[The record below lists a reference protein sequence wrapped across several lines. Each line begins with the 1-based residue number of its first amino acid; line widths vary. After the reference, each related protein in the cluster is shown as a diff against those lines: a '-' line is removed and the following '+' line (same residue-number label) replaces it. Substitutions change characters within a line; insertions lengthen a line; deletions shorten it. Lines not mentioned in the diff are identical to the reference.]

1 METVVKMRAFLWCL
15 ALWAISVPGLAWAED
30 LRAIMRAVRADRWE
44 DARDLARQAGT
55 LEQDIVTWRWLR
67 AGEGV
72 FDDYRQFLLRNG
84 DWPGLDRVRARGEA
98 AIKATDDPRH
108 VIAYFD
114 GRQPVTG
121 AGGLAL
127 TRAYDALGMTA
138 DAEAQAVLTWHTLP
152 LAAPAHG
159 WMMDQFGH
167 HLAPHHTTRLDAMLW
182 QGEAASA
189 RLMLDL
195 VPRDWRALAVARL
208 TLRSNGPG
216 VDKLVEAVPPA
227 LADDPGLAYE
237 RFRWRAAKGFDESAI
252 ALLDEQSVSAAML
265 GQPAEW
271 AGRRRSLARQM
282 MRAGKSELAYRLAAN
297 NYLTEG
303 TDYADLEWLAG
314 FIALRQLNEPA
325 VALAHFDRFT
335 AAVETPIS
343 LGRAGYWR
351 GRALTAMGRAEEA
364 RAAFAAGAEH
374 QTSFYGQLASEEL
387 GMPMSDELIAG
398 RDPAAWSNALFAG
411 SSVLRAARLF
421 HEADERNLTEWFLT
435 HLAESSDAAGQRGLV
450 ELALSWD
457 EPHIALRL
465 AKAAAGQGV
474 VVPQGYFPVTDL
486 ARLDQ
491 TVAPELVLAIARR
504 ESEFDPVVVSGA
516 GARGLMQLM
525 PGTAQDMAR
534 TLSLPYSPAALLSDP
549 SYNARLGTAY
559 LAELIAEFGHNYVL
573 VAAAYN
579 AGPSRVRGWIAA
591 HGDPRSAGVDVIDWI
606 EKIPF
611 RETRNYVMRVT
622 ESLAIYRARLAGR
635 VVSFDLSDELK
646 AY

>member
-1 METVVKMRAFLWCL
+1 MRAFLWCL
-15 ALWAISVPGLAWAED
+15 TLWAVTLPGWAWAAD
-30 LRAIMRAVRADRWE
+30 LRAIMQAVRADRWE
-44 DARDLARQAGT
+44 VARDLARPTGT

-67 AGEGV
+67 AGEGT
-72 FDDYRQFLLRNG
+72 FNDYRQFLMRNG

-98 AIKATDDPRH
+98 AIRATDDPRH
-108 VIAYFD
+108 VIAYFQEH
-114 GRQPVTG
+114 QPVTG

-127 TRAYDALGMTA
+127 TRAYDALGMAA

-159 WMMDQFGH
+159 WMMDRFGR

-182 QGEAASA
+182 QGASDSA

-195 VPRDWRALAVARL
+195 VPGQWRTLAVARL
-208 TLRSNGPG
+208 TLRAGGPG
-216 VDKLVEAVPPA
+216 VDNLVEAVPEA
-227 LADDPGLAYE
+227 LADHPGLAHE
-237 RFRWRAAKGFDESAI
+237 RFQWRARKGLHDSAI
-252 ALLDEQSVSAAML
+252 ALLDAQSVSAAML
-265 GQPAEW
+265 GEPAQW
-271 AGRRRSLARQM
+271 ASRRRSYARQM
-282 MRAGKSELAYRLAAN
+282 MRDGQSELAYRLAAN

-303 TDYADLEWLAG
+303 SNYADLEWLAG
-314 FIALRQLNEPA
+314 FIALRQLDEPA
-325 VALAHFDRFT
+325 VALAHFDRFA

-351 GRALTAMGRAEEA
+351 GRALTALGRAEDA
-364 RAAFAAGAEH
+364 RAAYAAGAEH
-374 QTSFYGQLASEEL
+374 QTSFYGQLAAEEL
-387 GMPMSDELIAG
+387 STPMSEDLIAG
-398 RDPAAWSNALFAG
+398 RDPAAWSNTLYAG

-421 HEADERNLTEWFLT
+421 HEAGERNLTEWFLT
-435 HLAESSDAAGQRGLV
+435 HLAEAGGEAGRRGLV

-457 EPHIALRL
+457 EPHIALRI
-465 AKAAAGQGV
+465 AKVAAGFGQ
-474 VVPQGYFPVTDL
+474 VVPQGYFPVTDV
-486 ARLDQ
+486 AQLDH
-491 TVAPELVLAIARR
+491 TVAPELVLSIARR

-534 TLSLPYSPAALLSDP
+534 VLSVPYSASALLSDP
-549 SYNARLGTAY
+549 AYNARLGTAY
-559 LAELIAEFGHNYVL
+559 LTELIAEFGHNYVL

-579 AGPSRVRGWIAA
+579 AGPSRARRWIEA
-591 HGDPRSAGVDVIDWI
+591 HGDPRSAGVDVVDWI

-622 ESLAIYRARLAGR
+622 ESLAVYRARLAGR
-635 VVSFDLSDELK
+635 VVAFDLGEELK

>member
-1 METVVKMRAFLWCL
+1 MRAFLCCL
-15 ALWAISVPGLAWAED
+15 TLLIGLLPGLAGAED
-30 LRAIMRAVRADRWE
+30 LRAIMAAVRADRWS

-67 AGEGV
+67 AGEGQ
-72 FDDYRQFLLRNG
+72 FDDYRAFLLKNG
-84 DWPGLDRVRARGEA
+84 DWPGLERVRARGEV
-98 AIKATDDPRH
+98 AIRATDNPRH

-114 GRQPVTG
+114 GRLPVTG

-152 LAAPAHG
+152 LSGPAHG
-159 WMMDQFGH
+159 WMMDRFGK

-182 QGEAASA
+182 QGASDSA

-195 VPRDWRALAVARL
+195 VPRDWRALATARL
-208 TLRSNGPG
+208 TLRANGPG
-216 VDKLVEAVPPA
+216 VDKLIEAVPAA

-237 RFRWRAAKGFDESAI
+237 RFQWRARKGYHDGAI
-252 ALLDEQSVSAAML
+252 ELLDAQSISAAML
-265 GQPAEW
+265 GEPAEW
-271 AGRRRSLARQM
+271 AGRRRSYAREM
-282 MRAGKSELAYRLAAN
+282 MREGRSELAYRLAAN
-297 NYLTEG
+297 NFLTEG
-303 TDYADLEWLAG
+303 SSYADLEWLAG
-314 FIALRQLNEPA
+314 YIALRQLDEPA
-325 VALAHFDRFT
+325 VALAHFNRFES
-335 AAVETPIS
+335 AVATPIS

-351 GRALTAMGRAEEA
+351 GRALSAMGREDEA
-364 RAAFAAGAEH
+364 REAFAIGARH
-374 QTSFYGQLASEEL
+374 QTSFYGQLAAEAL
-387 GMPMSDELIAG
+387 DLPMSDDLVAE
-398 RDPAAWSNALFAG
+398 RNPAAWSNSMFAE

-421 HEADERNLTEWFLT
+421 HAAGERNLTEWFLT
-435 HLAESSDAAGQRGLV
+435 HLAETSNEAGRRGLV

-457 EPHIALRL
+457 EPHIALRI
-465 AKAAAGQGV
+465 AKVAAGFGQ
-474 VVPQGYFPVTDL
+474 VVPQGYFPVTEV
-486 ARLDQ
+486 AHLDQ

-525 PGTAQDMAR
+525 PGTAKDMAKA
-534 TLSLPYSPAALLSDP
+534 LSVPYSAAALLSDP
-549 SYNARLGTAY
+549 AYNARLGTAY
-559 LAELIAEFGHNYVL
+559 LAELISEFGHNYVL

-579 AGPSRVRGWIAA
+579 AGPSRARRWIQE
-591 HGDPRSAGVDVIDWI
+591 HGDPRSAGVDVVDWI

-622 ESLAIYRARLAGR
+622 ESLAVYRARLAGR
-635 VVSFDLSDELK
+635 VVALDLGDELK